1 MCAKLLQLC
10 LTLCNL
16 VECSSRGPL
25 SMVFSRQEYWSGL
38 PCPPAGDL
46 PDPGID
52 LGQSLLAP
60 ALAGGFFTTTA
71 TWEANTCMY
80 TYSFFRFI
88 SVITKY
94 WEELPMLYSR
104 SLGVILYV
112 VVCICQCLL
121 QHCLQIAR
129 TWKHPECPSTA
140 EWMKKIWYI
149 YTQWNITKPWKRV
162 ASYGSVSSISR
173 KYWWC
178 WVPWRFFSLES
189 NSCFLRKPG
198 HLGWEESIEE
208 EKGESYDLVEP
219 RTEFESQL
227 IHLLILGSYLCDLS
241 EFLGIGFGE
250 F

>member
-1 MCAKLLQLC
+1 MYACMCAKLLQLC

-46 PDPGID
+46 PDPGVD

-94 WEELPMLYSR
+94 
-104 SLGVILYV
+104 
-112 VVCICQCLL
+112 
-121 QHCLQIAR
+121 
-129 TWKHPECPSTA
+129 
-140 EWMKKIWYI
+140 
-149 YTQWNITKPWKRV
+149 
-162 ASYGSVSSISR
+162 
-173 KYWWC
+173 
-178 WVPWRFFSLES
+178 
-189 NSCFLRKPG
+189 
-198 HLGWEESIEE
+198 
-208 EKGESYDLVEP
+208 
-219 RTEFESQL
+219 
-227 IHLLILGSYLCDLS
+227 
-241 EFLGIGFGE
+241 
-250 F
+250 